1 VAQRVQLFPADQVEE
16 IVDGVTDLYRHCANK
31 DIFVAL
37 YQRHLTKRLLLYI
50 HVSLSLSLSLT
61 HKSPSV

>member
-1 VAQRVQLFPADQVEE
+1 MAQRVQLFQADQVEE

-37 YQRHLTKRLLLYI
+37 YQRHLTKRLLLYTYA
-50 HVSLSLSLSLT
+50 HLFALDAQVT
-61 HKSPSV
+61 SV